1 MGTSNRTQALT
12 SDREKWDKVFG
23 ALVKLLKNQQEQL
36 ETLLKERK
44 ILEGRIKTQH
54 ESWVSDT
61 RLYEDYIL
69 QIKRGLV
76 EKDMACLL
84 EAAKGDLMLGL
95 KQGEV
100 SLHKLKLDYV
110 AGTALVHEGLCNGL
124 STCFKY
130 AFFLMEFVIAEQ
142 TEDELADFRAMFSC
156 LSQSIKANSEET
168 AIGKDPRHSD
178 LKSGKAK
185 KLEAEVEKLKLENE
199 KLVFEKN
206 SELSASQKRK
216 TFVWN
221 QYDILESNLTIKL
234 RIKEAEVEKANE
246 KIAEVLAISESL
258 QSSNDEKDEIIQ
270 RMNNKVAKMEADK
283 KKWKEDTSKLSRELE
298 LLRKSRSAQITPVMK
313 PCSAPLGTF
322 TLGVKSCGKDYNLV
336 RRKVLQ
342 SAVPS
347 KDAEKV
353 SRSLKKKRMD
363 VIVFEAPRL
372 FSSSF
377 KVPKVKVTS
386 TPV

>member
-1 MGTSNRTQALT
+1 MGTSNRTQAVT

-23 ALVKLLKNQQEQL
+23 GLVKLLKNQQEQL
-36 ETLLKERK
+36 ENLLKERK

-95 KQGEV
+95 KLKEV
-100 SLHKLKLDYV
+100 SLHKLKL
-110 AGTALVHEGLCNGL
+110 
-124 STCFKY
+124 
-130 AFFLMEFVIAEQ
+130 EQ
-142 TEDELADFRAMFSC
+142 TEDELADFRALFSC

-168 AIGKDPRHSD
+168 ANGKDPRHSD

-206 SELSASQKRK
+206 SEVSASQKRK

-270 RMNNKVAKMEADK
+270 RFNNKVAKMEADT

-336 RRKVLQ
+336 GRKVLK

-347 KDAEKV
+347 MDAEKV
-353 SRSLKKKRMD
+353 SRSLKKKRVD
-363 VIVFEAPRL
+363 VTVFEAPRL

>member
-1 MGTSNRTQALT
+1 MGTSNRTQAVT

-23 ALVKLLKNQQEQL
+23 GLVKLLKNQQEQL
-36 ETLLKERK
+36 ENLLKERK

-54 ESWVSDT
+54 DSWVSDT

-95 KQGEV
+95 KQKEV
-100 SLHKLKLDYV
+100 SLHKLKL
-110 AGTALVHEGLCNGL
+110 
-124 STCFKY
+124 
-130 AFFLMEFVIAEQ
+130 EQ
-142 TEDELADFRAMFSC
+142 TEDELADFRALFSC
-156 LSQSIKANSEET
+156 LSQSIKKLPME
-168 AIGKDPRHSD
+168 KDPRHSD

-206 SELSASQKRK
+206 SEVSASQKRK

-221 QYDILESNLTIKL
+221 QYDILESNLTNKL

-270 RMNNKVAKMEADK
+270 RFNNKVAKMEADT
-283 KKWKEDTSKLSRELE
+283 KKWKEDTSKLSREVE

-313 PCSAPLGTF
+313 PCSAPFGTF
-322 TLGVKSCGKDYNLV
+322 TMGVKSCGKDYNLV
-336 RRKVLQ
+336 GRKVLK

-363 VIVFEAPRL
+363 VTVFEAPRL
-372 FSSSF
+372 FYSSF